1 MSNYTSEEDQLGIS
15 SLTRYEFTPPAELA
29 LQEKCILRCILQSC
43 SRDIFAKCD
52 SMRLTSLKS
61 RVLMPLQRFR
71 LDQSMKAWRV
81 TELGGPVQQQE
92 IARPEPAAGEVRI
105 AVSACGLN
113 FADLLMR
120 DGKYQ
125 EKPPLP
131 YTPGMEVAGVVQAL
145 GPGTHGPAPGT
156 RVLAFVNW
164 GGLAAEMI
172 APANRIVPLPDAM
185 PFDHAAAFPIAYGT
199 SHLAL
204 AHKARL
210 HHGEKLLV
218 LGAAGGVGLT
228 AVEIGK
234 RMGARVIASAR
245 GAEKL
250 AIARAAGADAVI
262 DSDTPDLKAA
272 FKALGGVDVV
282 YDAVGGAG
290 FDAALS
296 ACNPEGRLLA
306 IGFASG
312 QVPQVPANLLLV
324 KNLSVMGL
332 YWGGYLKFA
341 PHILTDSLSTLL
353 GWYAQGGLR
362 PHISHSLPFNDLP
375 HALDLL
381 RDRKSTGKVVIRVQ
395 D

>member
-1 MSNYTSEEDQLGIS
+1 MQAWQVRETGGSF
-15 SLTRYEFTPPAELA
+15 TRCALA
-29 LQEKCILRCILQSC
+29 
-43 SRDIFAKCD
+43 
-52 SMRLTSLKS
+52 T
-61 RVLMPLQRFR
+61 
-71 LDQSMKAWRV
+71 
-81 TELGGPVQQQE
+81 
-92 IARPEPAAGEVRI
+92 PEPGAGELRLRVM
-105 AVSACGLN
+105 ACALN

-131 YTPGMEVAGVVQAL
+131 YTPGMEVAGVVDAL
-145 GPGTHGPAPGT
+145 GPSTQGPAPGS
-156 RVLAFVNW
+156 RVLAFVNH
-164 GGLAAEMI
+164 GGLAEFAL
-172 APANRIVPLPDAM
+172 AAATRVLPLPDAM
-185 PFDHAAAFPIAYGT
+185 PFDQAAAFPIAYGT

-210 HHGEKLLV
+210 QPGERLLV

-234 RMGARVIASAR
+234 RMGAQVIACAR

-250 AIARAAGADAVI
+250 EIARAAGADVVI

-282 YDAVGGAG
+282 YDAVGGPA

-312 QVPQVPANLLLV
+312 QVPQVAANLLLV

-341 PHILTDSLSTLL
+341 PQVLTNSLTTLL
-353 GWYAQGGLR
+353 SWYEQGGLR
-362 PHISHSLPFNDLP
+362 PHISHRLPFDELP
-375 HALDLL
+375 QALDLL
-381 RDRKSTGKVVIRVQ
+381 RDRKSTGKVVISLQ